1 MWLPERTALGRM
13 RSRVLAPL
21 QGEVLEVG
29 AGTGLN
35 FAHYAPGVRVLAL
48 EPDADMYDR
57 ARRRAGSAVTLL
69 QAGDTH
75 MDTLP
80 AHAFDA
86 AVFSFVL
93 CSVPDVAQTLARAMR
108 VLRPGGT
115 LAVLEHVRS
124 NGLLGAIQDRFTP
137 FWQRAAAGCR
147 LNRNIRQSIER
158 AGFIPLAPGTARVPG
173 VIVRDLEVGLYRTPS
188 SGQKP

>member
-1 MWLPERTALGRM
+1 M
-13 RSRVLAPL
+13 RSRLLAPL
-21 QGEVLEVG
+21 RGEVLEVG

-35 FAHYAPGVRVLAL
+35 FAHYRAGARVLAL
-48 EPDADMYDR
+48 EPDADMYGR
-57 ARRRAGSAVTLL
+57 AQRRATNAVCVMH
-69 QAGDTH
+69 AGDTH
-75 MDTLP
+75 MDSLP
-80 AHAFDA
+80 PNTFDA
-86 AVFSFVL
+86 VVFSLVL
-93 CSVPDVAQTLARAMR
+93 CSVPDVTQTLSRAMR

-124 NGLLGAIQDRFTP
+124 QGLLGAIQDRLTP